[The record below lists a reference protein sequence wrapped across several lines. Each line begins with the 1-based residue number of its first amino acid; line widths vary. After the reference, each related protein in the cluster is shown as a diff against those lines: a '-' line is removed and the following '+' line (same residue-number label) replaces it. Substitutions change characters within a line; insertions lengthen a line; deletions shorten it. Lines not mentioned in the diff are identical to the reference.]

1 MFEVIAKLDEL
12 LKKNRTKF
20 IAGNTVTI
28 ADFLFFYE
36 LTNLI
41 YLQLDYEKYEWVT
54 GWYKEVYKITEVKE
68 ITH

>member
-1 MFEVIAKLDEL
+1 MFEVIAKLDEI

-41 YLQLDYEKYEWVT
+41 YLELDHEKYEWVKR
-54 GWYKEVYKITEVKE
+54 WYNEVYQIN
-68 ITH
+68 